1 MFIHSSML
9 NLATI
14 CVKIVKKKLLDT
26 GQWNDQESQK
36 SVARRT

>member
-14 CVKIVKKKLLDT
+14 YVKIVKKKLLDT
-26 GQWNDQESQK
+26 GQWNDQGAQNN
-36 SVARRT
+36 VARIT